1 MALKEELYFRHSKS
15 YNRITSTM
23 GSVSPGSICG
33 SYADVFVKLIF
44 PGWHLEDSL
53 QHDWE
58 DKYPSL
64 TKMTQASRVIHL
76 INFNLSNLLT

>member
-1 MALKEELYFRHSKS
+1 MSISWSNFQRFTLESLLFKH
-15 YNRITSTM
+15 ITK
-23 GSVSPGSICG
+23 V
-33 SYADVFVKLIF
+33 YADVFVKLIF

-53 QHDWE
+53 QHEWE
-58 DKYPSL
+58 DKYPSV